1 MFNTEAY
8 WLIADAIFITL
19 FITTVAGLAVLY
31 AIRRG
36 MRRER

>member
-1 MFNTEAY
+1 MFNTEDY

-19 FITTVAGLAVLY
+19 FVTSVAGLSVLY

-36 MRRER
+36 LRRDQ